1 MALPDQLFY
10 NTGIYTYLWIVTNR
24 KVRGRR
30 GKIQLVDGT
39 SFFKKM
45 RKSLG
50 NKRNEVCEDQ
60 GAEITRLYGAL
71 QDNQHVRLFDNQ
83 DFGYRRLTV
92 ERPLKLNFAVTP
104 ERLARLEQ
112 TPAFE
117 RLATSKKRV
126 DSKAAQAEI
135 AAGA

>member
-1 MALPDQLFY
+1 M
-10 NTGIYTYLWIVTNR
+10 
-24 KVRGRR
+24 
-30 GKIQLVDGT
+30 DGT

-60 GAEITRLYGAL
+60 GARSPVSTGQLRG
-71 QDNQHVRLFDNQ
+71 NQHVRIFDNR

-92 ERPLKLNFAVTP
+92 ERPLKLNFAVDP

-117 RLATSKKRV
+117 RLAASKKRV
-126 DSKAAQAEI
+126 DTKAAQAEI
-135 AAGA
+135 AAGLKLQKADHLSPSPTSPPMGW